1 DQECEWEDGGN
12 ITFEDVLDGTEQL
25 EVSNAGG
32 ELTDLAQ
39 ELLGELF
46 KDQQLPALTQAYLD
60 WSYTWTKERS
70 KEYFPK
76 FNNDSSS
83 AALWMVHVINVY
95 CKS

>member
-1 DQECEWEDGGN
+1 EERNKDQECKWEDGGN

-46 KDQQLPALTQAYLD
+46 K
-60 WSYTWTKERS
+60 E
-70 KEYFPK
+70 
-76 FNNDSSS
+76 
-83 AALWMVHVINVY
+83 
-95 CKS
+95 